1 MSFTRRLCAIT
12 AAAVIVSGV
21 TGVAWVQRG
30 GGSSPALATGAFP
43 FSRLESL
50 QENFKLTG
58 DQKKAVKALLD
69 DAHKSAAPVRDALL
83 KTHAALGATV
93 QTGVSQ
99 AEVDAAAQAYADQA
113 AAMARIEMEAIA
125 KVLAIADPQLQNQAA
140 IQAAFFM
147 ARGMFLKSG
156 KWDEIPE
163 RNVPS
168 Y

>member
-1 MSFTRRLCAIT
+1 MNFRHAIFACS

-21 TGVAWVQRG
+21 TGMAWAQRG
-30 GGSSPALATGAFP
+30 GGGAPGIPGGAFP

-50 QENFKLTG
+50 EANFKLAG
-58 DQKKAVKALLD
+58 DQKKAVKAVLD

-83 KTHAALGATV
+83 KTHAALGAM
-93 QTGVSQ
+93 GLSQ
-99 AEVDAAAQAYADQA
+99 AEVDAAAQAYAEQA
-113 AAMARIEMEAIA
+113 ATMARIEMEAIA
-125 KVLAIADPQLQNQAA
+125 KVLAIADPQLQNAQA
-140 IQAAFFM
+140 IQAAFYM
-147 ARGMFLKSG
+147 ARGMFLKNG

>member
-1 MSFTRRLCAIT
+1 MNATRRMAALIAVAAI
-12 AAAVIVSGV
+12 VIVSAV
-21 TGVAWVQRG
+21 TGVAWAQRG
-30 GGSSPALATGAFP
+30 GGGMPGGPGGAFP

-50 QENFKLTG
+50 ETNFKLTG
-58 DQKKAVKALLD
+58 EQKKAVKAVLD

-83 KTHAALGATV
+83 KTHAALGAP
-93 QTGVSQ
+93 GLSQ
-99 AEVDAAAQAYADQA
+99 PEVDAAAQAYAEQA

-125 KVLAIADPQLQNQAA
+125 KVLAIADPQLQNASA
-140 IQAAFFM
+140 IQAAFYM